1 MDVTGLVIVLSALG
15 GGLAFVVYLIAADR
29 NRFLVRFDLS
39 QWREKYYIRAL
50 PNFLQA
56 LHDHHFK
63 SPFPAQTN
71 AVSASYFRFRS
82 RPLLARRP
90 TNLRRAFLNQH
101 ITLFGLLA
109 TLKPFLRDFILNEQQ
124 RIIGN
129 RVVEMEDTIDRD
141 TLMAYLQYVREERRR
156 FFATL
161 PHMDRATLG
170 AIIDRRFI
178 PTLRTIHAIYQE
190 HGYSLMPELSQLR
203 QWEQMSGSEL
213 VQELPPFKVPSYA
226 PTKKRRATE
235 QAA

>member
-15 GGLAFVVYLIAADR
+15 LGLGFVIYVIAADR
-29 NRFLVRFDLS
+29 TRFLTRFDIN

-63 SPFPAQTN
+63 SPFPIQHN
-71 AVSASYFRFRS
+71 AVSTAFFRFRS
-82 RPLLARRP
+82 RPLLSRRS
-90 TNLRRAFLNQH
+90 TNLRGAFLNQH
-101 ITLFGLLA
+101 IVLFGLLA

-124 RIIGN
+124 RIIGE

-141 TLMAYLQYVREERRR
+141 TLMSYLQYVREERHR

-161 PHMDRATLG
+161 PAMDRATLS

-178 PTLRTIHAIYQE
+178 PTLRALHAIYQE

-213 VQELPPFKVPSYA
+213 VQELPPFKVVSHAA
-226 PTKKRRATE
+226 PKKKRAQ